1 MHYSALSKYCWKD
14 KMPKQHKSIINS
26 ITNTATL
33 YQGSF
38 TLTGWFRIWLL
49 PSHAQYNWDS
59 FCRTSTLIPCVPFH
73 SSFSNSSWFL
83 SHLRSINKHNQNQNF
98 LPKAM
103 NKNLY
108 SYDFVHNYLF
118 RIFIPVPWFSLV
130 LIYMDHCIRNKL
142 TNNIYARIFGKITYS

>member
-1 MHYSALSKYCWKD
+1 MHYSALSQLSPNIVEKIKCQNNTNPSLILLLIQQHYIKD
-14 KMPKQHKSIINS
+14 LSLLQADSEYDSYLHMH
-26 ITNTATL
+26 NTTGIPSVEPQL
-33 YQGSF
+33 LF
-38 TLTGWFRIWLL
+38 HVCHLTQVSPTVHYFFHIWDLL
-49 PSHAQYNWDS
+49 
-59 FCRTSTLIPCVPFH
+59 TSTIT
-73 SSFSNSSWFL
+73 
-83 SHLRSINKHNQNQNF
+83 IF

-142 TNNIYARIFGKITYS
+142 TNNI